1 MVVSAIHHCCFYSAY
16 TAVRAV
22 VHWRPTRDAVG
33 LWEAFV
39 FLVFTCKTA
48 TTRQSK
54 TVLNSHQ
61 KSGCVC
67 SLVTFSLLFVCLF
80 VCLCQFVS
88 ELRFDGFS
96 LRRPL
101 PLHSS
106 FLQAAAAA
114 APSST
119 DQGRLSEVSPD

>member
-1 MVVSAIHHCCFYSAY
+1 MRWDFG
-16 TAVRAV
+16 R
-22 VHWRPTRDAVG
+22 
-33 LWEAFV
+33 
-39 FLVFTCKTA
+39 
-48 TTRQSK
+48 
-54 TVLNSHQ
+54 
-61 KSGCVC
+61 
-67 SLVTFSLLFVCLF
+67 LLFFLFFYLQNCNNKTEQDCLKLPSKVWMCLQPRDLFSPLCLF

-106 FLQAAAAA
+106 FLQAATAAA